1 MENMMWTVKFV
12 LFLGI
17 QVFVVAT
24 VVAVLVA
31 GLYQLVLSMVH
42 SILGKVRGSRIFAP
56 ATARKSG

>member
-1 MENMMWTVKFV
+1 MDSMMWTVKFV

-31 GLYQLVLSMVH
+31 GLYQLVLGTVH
-42 SILGKVRGSRIFAP
+42 RILGKTSESAALAPSTVRKNG
-56 ATARKSG
+56 